1 MGPAMDTIPK
11 VLVLMWLILQY
22 KTRMIISVVEY
33 LVDIQAVAG
42 SNPASSTTFA
52 AVAHQVEQQIENL
65 CVAGSSP
72 ARGTNIATVA

>member
-1 MGPAMDTIPK
+1 
-11 VLVLMWLILQY
+11 
-22 KTRMIISVVEY
+22 MIISVVEY
-33 LVDIQAVAG
+33 FLDTEAVAG

-72 ARGTNIATVA
+72 ARGTRYARVV